1 MSELPSKRSFARY
14 AGQPACVSS
23 VVSLFKKYIIENEGK
38 ETMNHINLYLDIEA
52 YYNISDSG
60 GAAGVKNSKQK
71 KDIQSSF
78 VYK

>member
-1 MSELPSKRSFARY
+1 MHAILFHFLH
-14 AGQPACVSS
+14 S

-52 YYNISDSG
+52 YYNIAEAG
-60 GAAGVKNSKQK
+60 GAAGAKSTKQK